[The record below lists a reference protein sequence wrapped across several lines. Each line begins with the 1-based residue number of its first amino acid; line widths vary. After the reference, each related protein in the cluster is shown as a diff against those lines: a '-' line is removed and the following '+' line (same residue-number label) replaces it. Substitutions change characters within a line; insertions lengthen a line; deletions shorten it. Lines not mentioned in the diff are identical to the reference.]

1 MGVSS
6 QPFTAAA
13 TAQGGYRPDLTDQH
27 VTGARK
33 MTTTLTIDVPA
44 NEWMTANGRLHWS
57 QRARRTKALR
67 FRARMLARSQRVPH
81 HTGRVRVDYEVST
94 RTAGRFDPG
103 NAYPT
108 VKAIVDGL
116 TDAGVWTDDSAVTG
130 NYDWEEGGV
139 INWYDAELIVNAP
152 QDLEDLCDEVE
163 RLRTALAA
171 KELGQ

>member
-1 MGVSS
+1 
-6 QPFTAAA
+6 
-13 TAQGGYRPDLTDQH
+13 
-27 VTGARK
+27 

-67 FRARMLARSQRVPH
+67 FRARMLARSQQVPH
-81 HTGRVRVDYEVST
+81 YVGRVRVDFEVST

-116 TDAGVWTDDSAVTG
+116 TDAGVWDDDDSEHLEGPVPHRGPVDPALPVGAHRITLTITG
-130 NYDWEEGGV
+130 D
-139 INWYDAELIVNAP
+139 
-152 QDLEDLCDEVE
+152 ED
-163 RLRTALAA
+163 
-171 KELGQ
+171 Q